1 MTKEKKNTITIATTK
16 ISEKFFSRNIECKK
30 ITSSLGT
37 HNNLNE
43 VQQYLRASCGSDGK
57 EDGEDPNAAK

>member
-16 ISEKFFSRNIECKK
+16 ISENFFSRNIECKK

-43 VQQYLRASCGSDGK
+43 VQQYLRASLVAQMVK
-57 EDGEDPNAAK
+57 YLPAMQR